1 MDDMTRQVFAE
12 CVEEMTERA
21 HPTPGV
27 DAATRQMRRLRAEQL
42 DEVDAVVNGGAFYA
56 KGFRSPTD
64 WLVVTTCEGVGFCK
78 LTLHLADRIQR
89 MPIVRA
95 AFAGGG
101 LAESS
106 LRLLAGA
113 WAETIADVFERDEQ
127 MLCEWATAMPHA
139 DFKLVLDTW
148 RMHADP
154 DREAATAQEQ
164 FDRRALHLSRLLDG
178 VGVVDGVLDPEGF
191 ALVREAIRL
200 YAQPVD
206 GETRLAAQRR
216 ADALVTIA
224 RMAIESHV
232 PVPGAKR
239 RKPKVVATISYDDL
253 VSDWYRQQDPTTDRD
268 TAPADPQPDAGP
280 GAEDPR
286 PDAGPAGD
294 PQPDTG
300 PADDPQPDAG
310 TPGDD
315 PRPET
320 AEPRSDE
327 PSPRPGEP
335 AVRPWGGSLDT
346 DTDRTIVSA
355 DTIRR
360 MACDCNI
367 HRYITNP
374 LGTVIDYARTTRVVS
389 DTLFDVLVIRDHG
402 CRWPGCGIP
411 AGGCDAHHATH
422 WLDGG
427 HTKPDNLVLL
437 CWFHHHLLHEQHWSI
452 EPLGGGHFNLNNP
465 HHGDVRL
472 LRPPLVGAALPT
484 TPPTHPVL
492 PDL

>member
-1 MDDMTRQVFAE
+1 MDIMSRQVFAE
-12 CVEEMTERA
+12 CVGEMSERA

-27 DAATRQMRRLRAEQL
+27 HAATRAMRRLRAEQL
-42 DEVDAVVNGGAFYA
+42 DEVDAVVNGASFYA
-56 KGFRSPTD
+56 RGFRSPTD

-89 MPIVRA
+89 MPVVRA
-95 AFAGGG
+95 AFADGG

-113 WAETIADVFERDEQ
+113 WCESIADVFARDEQ
-127 MLCEWATAMPHA
+127 MLCDWATAMPYA

-232 PVPGAKR
+232 AVVGQKR

-268 TAPADPQPDAGP
+268 TAPDAGTTGDDRRPGAGPTAADPQPDAGSTGDDARP
-280 GAEDPR
+280 DAPDPR
-286 PDAGPAGD
+286 PDEPRSGADA
-294 PQPDTG
+294 PQPDG
-300 PADDPQPDAG
+300 
-310 TPGDD
+310 
-315 PRPET
+315 
-320 AEPRSDE
+320 
-327 PSPRPGEP
+327 P

-374 LGTVIDYARTTRVVS
+374 LGTVIDYARTTRIVS
-389 DTLFDVLVIRDHG
+389 DPLFDVLVIRDHG

-465 HHGDVRL
+465 HDNPHHGDVRL

-484 TPPTHPVL
+484 TPPTHPTL
-492 PDL
+492 PEL